1 MTGWSRDEA
10 AGRPLEEVLQIVDGT
25 TREPA
30 ADPTERTIGGNQTPN
45 LVANFI
51 LIRRDGSESA
61 VEHTAAPIHDRQGL
75 VTGAAIVLRDTSEA
89 RAMSL
94 RMSHLAS
101 HDPLTDLPN
110 RLLLAD
116 RLARA
121 LALAHRHQGR
131 LAVLFLDIDRFKYIN
146 DSLGHILGDELLRAV
161 GREVTLCV
169 RSSDTVSRHGG
180 DEFVVVLSELEH
192 PEDAARGAQKI
203 ITALAR
209 PHRLAGHELH
219 ITVSIGISVYPDDG
233 EDAETLLQSADTAL
247 YHAKDQGRDGY
258 QFFKPDL
265 SVRAVERQSIE
276 MGLHRAL
283 DGREF
288 ELLYQPKM
296 NLRTGAVAGAEALI
310 RWRHPDRGLVE
321 PAQFVPIAEDCGL
334 IKPIG
339 RWVLHEACR
348 QAQAWQD
355 AGLSPIP
362 VSVNISAVE
371 FRSSGFLNNI
381 VEVLKETRLDPRYLE
396 IELTESVLMAHVEAT
411 TSVLHALKN
420 LGVHLAI
427 DDFGTGWSSLSYL
440 RHFPIDALKVDKSFV
455 QEITSGSSAAPI
467 VSAVISMG
475 RSLNHRVIA
484 EGVETRDQL
493 AFLRAEDCG
502 EGQGYYFSRPLVAQQ
517 FARVLETGKTQVV
530 SGSQHLESA
539 RSSLA

>member
-1 MTGWSRDEA
+1 
-10 AGRPLEEVLQIVDGT
+10 
-25 TREPA
+25 
-30 ADPTERTIGGNQTPN
+30 
-45 LVANFI
+45 
-51 LIRRDGSESA
+51 
-61 VEHTAAPIHDRQGL
+61 
-75 VTGAAIVLRDTSEA
+75 
-89 RAMSL
+89 
-94 RMSHLAS
+94 
-101 HDPLTDLPN
+101 
-110 RLLLAD
+110 LLGD

-161 GREVTLCV
+161 GREVTMCV

-180 DEFVVVLSELEH
+180 DEFVVVLSELDRA
-192 PEDAARGAQKI
+192 EDAAMGAQKI
-203 ITALAR
+203 VAALAR
-209 PHRLAGHELH
+209 PHNLAGHELH

-247 YHAKDQGRDGY
+247 YHAKDQGRDCY
-258 QFFKPDL
+258 QFFKPEL
-265 SVRAVERQSIE
+265 NVRAVERQSIE
-276 MGLHRAL
+276 SGLHSAL
-283 DGREF
+283 DRREF
-288 ELLYQPKM
+288 ELFYQPMM
-296 NLRTGAVAGAEALI
+296 NLKTGAIVGAEALI

-355 AGLSPIP
+355 AGLRAIP

-371 FRSSGFLNNI
+371 FRSKGFLENI
-381 VEVLKETRLDPRYLE
+381 VDILAETRLDPRYLE

-411 TSVLHALKN
+411 NSVLHALKT
-420 LGVHLAI
+420 LGVQLAI

-440 RHFPIDALKVDKSFV
+440 RHFPIDALKVDKTFV
-455 QEITSGSSAAPI
+455 QEITSGSSSAPI

-475 RSLNHRVIA
+475 RSLKRRVVA

-493 AFLRAEDCG
+493 AFLQGEDCN
-502 EGQGYYFSRPLVAQQ
+502 EGQGFYFSRPLVAQQ
-517 FARVLETGKTQVV
+517 FACVLETGKTRDV
-530 SGSQHLESA
+530 SRSQLLESA
-539 RSSLA
+539 RSSRAWR